1 MRHAL
6 ELARRG
12 IGFVEPN
19 PPVGAVLV
27 NDVGDCVGEGWHQR
41 YGGDHAEVVALQA
54 AGAAARGATL
64 YVTLEP
70 CCHFGKTP
78 PCSRAVIAAGV
89 RRIVAAVTDP
99 NPQVAGGGL
108 RELSAAGIEIEV
120 ALLESEANALLAP
133 LRKLIQHQRPWLI
146 AKWAMTLDGKLA
158 SSTGDS
164 RWISGE
170 ASRRLVHEL
179 RGRMDAVLVGI
190 GTALADDPLLTARP
204 PGPRTALRIVVDSQ
218 ARLPASSKL
227 AATAREVPLLLAV
240 GPSAEPARIA
250 ALESLGVEILPLPA
264 DAGGHVEL
272 SALLAELGRRRMT
285 NVLVEGG
292 AALFGS
298 LFDQRLI
305 DEVYAFASPKLI
317 GGAAAPGPIGGV
329 GISDMNA
336 AVRLRDAE
344 IRVIEGDVL
353 IHGRIDSTA

>member
-89 RRIVAAVTDP
+89 RRVVAAVTDP

-120 ALLESEANALLAP
+120 GLLESEANALLAP
-133 LRKLIQHQRPWLI
+133 FRKLIQHQRPWLI

-170 ASRRLVHEL
+170 ASRRLVHKL

-218 ARLPASSKL
+218 ARMPASSKL

-240 GPSAEPARIA
+240 GPSAEQARIA

-317 GGAAAPGPIGGV
+317 GGAAAPGPISGV

-336 AVRLRDAE
+336 AVRLRHAE